1 MKWGPEH
8 PLAYTMRAL
17 IFVAILSAY
26 HAWYRP
32 LDYSVWTT
40 ASIMIVIIML
50 IITVSKWK

>member
-40 ASIMIVIIML
+40 ASICIVIMMI